1 MRFED
6 IQDDDMAAGLTGWM
20 DEAREALD
28 ALGETGAD
36 IVKVTASH
44 MIDVVKTARP
54 MTARNEINM
63 TRHNLRTA
71 DTLGTLYEATSLN
84 ALVYWMERHEHVD
97 GVDDDD
103 MRVWR
108 EWVKQALQE
117 AVRLVLEQ
125 EYTDD
130 EKRAYNAIVELSRA
144 RGVKPQRADGWT
156 AWELEKIDEAIERGL
171 MKRDSDRLKWIY
183 NEKPDGTPHKVS
195 LGMWL
200 ASTYHVKGYWRQIPY
215 KRWGEAMGYSVK
227 RAVEEAEKP
236 NRRRQQWENEL
247 NL

>member
-28 ALGETGAD
+28 ALGKTGAD
-36 IVKVTASH
+36 IVKASATH
-44 MIDVVKTARP
+44 MIDVVKKARP

-71 DTLGTLYEATSLN
+71 DALGALYEATSLN
-84 ALVYWMERHEHVD
+84 ALVYWTARHEHVD

-108 EWVKQALQE
+108 EWAKQALQE
-117 AVRLVLEQ
+117 AVGLMMEQ
-125 EYTDD
+125 VYKDD
-130 EKRAYNAIVELSRA
+130 EKRAYNAILKLSRA
-144 RGVKPQRADGWT
+144 RGVKLQRADGWT

-171 MKRDSDRLKWIY
+171 MKRDGDRLKWIY
-183 NEKPDGTPHKVS
+183 NEKPNGEPHKAS

-200 ASTYHVKGYWRQIPY
+200 ARMYYHGKCGGTKLPYSRWQEALGYRVD
-215 KRWGEAMGYSVK
+215 GSVED
-227 RAVEEAEKP
+227 AIDP
-236 NRRRQQWENEL
+236 NRHRQKWEDGL
-247 NL
+247 K